1 MSEVVL
7 NDHVRFHICHLD
19 IEGHIVS
26 QIRSLEK
33 KIERSRVFE
42 KTGRS
47 SLLLPDCDSLIRLED
62 NLALEDVVVVVLQQE
77 ISVYATNSRWWWP

>member
-1 MSEVVL
+1 M
-7 NDHVRFHICHLD
+7 NDHVTFHICHLD